1 MIYSNDSS
9 NNGTPTRLGLI
20 RHARTLWN
28 NEKRIQGQKDS
39 ALTDEGKHSAGQW
52 GKSLAGFGWH
62 RILASDTGRAFK
74 TAQRVN
80 ATLKVPITTDARL
93 REQEWGTWTGMTI
106 SAVTAL
112 FSQMPPEQTGVGWK
126 FRPPGG
132 ESRNEM
138 WDRGE
143 KALIDAAERWPGAVI
158 LVVTHSGMIRCLI
171 NRLLGLQFLA
181 TEPRFLRPAHLH
193 LLTCKTG
200 RLGIEKANALDL
212 DNAGTKVN
220 IEK

>member
-1 MIYSNDSS
+1 MICSNDSS
-9 NNGTPTRLGLI
+9 NSGAPTRLGLI

-28 NEKRIQGQKDS
+28 IEKRIQGQKDS
-39 ALTDEGKHSAGQW
+39 ALTDEGEHSAGQW
-52 GKSLAGFGWH
+52 GKILAGFGWH

-74 TAQRVN
+74 TAQQVN

-93 REQEWGTWTGMTI
+93 REQEWGDWTGMTI
-106 SAVTAL
+106 PAVTSL
-112 FSQMPPEQTGVGWK
+112 FSQMPPEQTGVGWE

-143 KALIDAAERWPGAVI
+143 RVLIDAAERWPGALI

-181 TEPRFLRPAHLH
+181 TEPRVLRPAHLH
-193 LLTCKTG
+193 LLTCENG
-200 RLGIEKANALDL
+200 SLNIDSINALDL
-212 DNAGTKVN
+212 TVRA
-220 IEK
+220 E